1 MAYSLVDGIKITVAG
16 DSANGDIT
24 IRLFDVIAPLH
35 VSRIIQLTRDG
46 LYDGVAFHRVIDGFM
61 AQTGD
66 VQYGNIN
73 GDLNYAGAGGSD
85 YSDLEAEFSNIA
97 FNRSIVGMARSS
109 DPDSA
114 NSQFFMMF
122 APTYS
127 LNGQYTVIGQVIEGL
142 EVLDSIKRGDPIS
155 GAIDGTPD
163 YMAEVQLITA
173 SESTLLSIDSVSG
186 DVEFDFVPNLSTI
199 KHANL
204 VAVEEQNG
212 IQEFKTLSFND
223 GINISDAILVLKQ
236 IVGITQLTGNAAV
249 AADANQD
256 GEINISDAVTIL
268 KHIVGITPIE
278 TAAKV
283 DANGEATAAT
293 LYQSLDGYTL
303 VYHGDVDLSSGIEL
317 L

>member
-1 MAYSLVDGIKITVAG
+1 MG
-16 DSANGDIT
+16 
-24 IRLFDVIAPLH
+24 
-35 VSRIIQLTRDG
+35 
-46 LYDGVAFHRVIDGFM
+46 
-61 AQTGD
+61 QTGD
-66 VQYGNIN
+66 VQYGQIN
-73 GDLNYAGAGGSD
+73 GDPNYAVAGGSEYPD
-85 YSDLEAEFSNIA
+85 VEAEFSNIV
-97 FNRSIVGMARSS
+97 FLSIVGMARSS

-236 IVGITQLTGNAAV
+236 IVGITQLTGAAAV

-256 GEINISDAVTIL
+256 DEINISDAVTIL

-278 TAAKV
+278 TASKV
-283 DANGEATAAT
+283 DANGEVTSAT

-303 VYHGDVDLSSGIEL
+303 VHHGDVDLSSGIEIL
-317 L
+317 

>member
-1 MAYSLVDGIKITVAG
+1 MYSLIDGIKITVAG
-16 DSANGDIT
+16 NSANGDIS

-35 VSRIIQLTRDG
+35 VSRVVQLTRDG

-66 VQYGNIN
+66 VRYGNIS
-73 GDLNYAGAGGSD
+73 GDLNFAGAGGSE
-85 YSDLEAEFSNIA
+85 YPDLEAEFSNIA
-97 FNRSIVGMARSS
+97 FNRSIVGMARSN

-127 LNGQYTVIGQVIEGL
+127 LNGQYTVIGQVTEGL
-142 EVLDSIKRGDPIS
+142 EILDSIKRGDPSS
-155 GAIDGTPD
+155 GAIEGTPD

-173 SESTLLSIDSVSG
+173 TESTLLSIDPVSG
-186 DVEFDFVPNLSTI
+186 DIEFDFVPNLSTI
-199 KHANL
+199 KDATL
-204 VAVEEQNG
+204 IAIEENNG
-212 IQEFKTLSFND
+212 TQEFKTLSFND

-236 IVGITQLTGNAAV
+236 IVGITQLTGSAAV

-256 GEINISDAVTIL
+256 GAINISDAVTIL

-283 DANGEATAAT
+283 DTDGEATSAT